1 MEQGCIFVRE
11 DNIFVAFIFV
21 TCDEISVEK

>member
-1 MEQGCIFVRE
+1 MEQECIFVRE
-11 DNIFVAFIFV
+11 DNIFVALKLV